1 MYLRPIGRLFT
12 QMITYFLVMNSKRCN
27 IVHLRFKNTF
37 MKTFFR
43 RRGFFNLTD
52 DSGFLSWILLCI
64 GTYKQIFFL
73 QRIRYGAVITNY
85 HYLNIVNDKKNSKEI
100 NCLKSR
106 SALFSENE
114 LLMQQQTTKCPE
126 TTVIFNSNLKIFCT
140 F

>member
-1 MYLRPIGRLFT
+1 MTAVSLAEFCSVLGPT
-12 QMITYFLVMNSKRCN
+12 KR
-27 IVHLRFKNTF
+27 VVTEF
-37 MKTFFR
+37 
-43 RRGFFNLTD
+43 
-52 DSGFLSWILLCI
+52 
-64 GTYKQIFFL
+64 FFL
-73 QRIRYGAVITNY
+73 QRIRYGTVITNY
-85 HYLNIVNDKKNSKEI
+85 HYLTIVNYKKNSKEI